1 MVTRTST
8 AEWQGD
14 LETGQGDIKLGS
26 GTYQGPYSFKGR
38 TSTAAAPTGTNPEEL
53 IAAAHAGCFSM
64 ALAAQLSKA
73 GHPPRRLNTTAKVQ
87 LESAA
92 GGFEITR
99 INLQTEADVPGINE
113 AEFRKLAEAAKNGC
127 PVSKALAGPKIEL
140 NARLLSR

>member
-1 MVTRTST
+1 MVVRSSA

-14 LETGQGDIKLGS
+14 LETGQGHIKLGS
-26 GTYQGPYSFKGR
+26 GAYQGPYTFKDR
-38 TSTAAAPTGTNPEEL
+38 TMGAAAPSGTNPEEL
-53 IAAAHAGCFSM
+53 IAAAHAGCFTM

-99 INLQTEADVPGINE
+99 IQLQTEAEILG
-113 AEFRKLAEAAKNGC
+113 
-127 PVSKALAGPKIEL
+127 
-140 NARLLSR
+140 